1 MPLVGGDKGEGQKKA
16 VRFRMRIEKIPRG
29 EKVTL
34 LVNGKA
40 VTAHRGETVA
50 AALLA
55 AGCRVLRKSKT
66 GAEFRGFFCGMG
78 VCYDCLVTINGLA
91 DQRACMRLV
100 EDGMEV
106 RIDEPD
112 L

>member
-1 MPLVGGDKGEGQKKA
+1 MVG
-16 VRFRMRIEKIPRG
+16 MRVETISRG

-34 LVNGKA
+34 FVNGKA
-40 VTAHRGETVA
+40 VTAHRGETVH

-55 AGCRVLRKSKT
+55 AGRRALRKSKT
-66 GAEFRGFFCGMG
+66 GTEFRGFLCGMG
-78 VCYDCLVTINGLA
+78 VCYECLVTINGLEG
-91 DQRACMRLV
+91 QRACMRLV

>member
-1 MPLVGGDKGEGQKKA
+1 
-16 VRFRMRIEKIPRG
+16 MRIETISRG

-34 LVNGKA
+34 FVNGKA
-40 VTAHRGETVA
+40 VTAYKGETVH

-55 AGCRVLRKSKT
+55 AGYRELRRSKT
-66 GAEFRGFFCGMG
+66 GAEFRGFLCGMG
-78 VCYDCLVTINGLA
+78 VCYECLVTINGFA
-91 DQRACMRLV
+91 GQRACMRLV

>member
-1 MPLVGGDKGEGQKKA
+1 
-16 VRFRMRIEKIPRG
+16 MRIKKIPRG
-29 EKVTL
+29 EEIIL
-34 LVNGKA
+34 FVNGKA
-40 VTAHRGETVA
+40 VRAHRGETVH

-66 GAEFRGFFCGMG
+66 EAEFRGFLCGMG
-78 VCYDCLVTINGLA
+78 VCYECLVTINGLA
-91 DQRACMRLV
+91 GERSCMRLV

-106 RIDEPD
+106 RIDDPD

>member
-1 MPLVGGDKGEGQKKA
+1 MVP
-16 VRFRMRIEKIPRG
+16 MRIERIHRG

-40 VTAHRGETVA
+40 VTAHRGETVH

-55 AGCRVLRKSKT
+55 AGCRVLRRTKT
-66 GAEFRGFFCGMG
+66 GTEFRGFLCGMG
-78 VCYDCLVTINGLA
+78 VCYECLVTINGLA
-91 DQRACMRLV
+91 GQRACMRLV
-100 EDGMEV
+100 EEGMEV
-106 RIDEPD
+106 QVDEPV

>member
-1 MPLVGGDKGEGQKKA
+1 
-16 VRFRMRIEKIPRG
+16 MRIETIPKG
-29 EKVTL
+29 EQVTL
-34 LVNGKA
+34 FVNGKA
-40 VTAHRGETVA
+40 ITACRGETVH

-55 AGCRVLRKSKT
+55 AGFRVLRKSKT
-66 GAEFRGFFCGMG
+66 AAEFRGFLCGMG
-78 VCYDCLVTINGLA
+78 VCYECLVTINGFA
-91 DQRACMRLV
+91 GQRACMRLV

>member
-1 MPLVGGDKGEGQKKA
+1 
-16 VRFRMRIEKIPRG
+16 MRIETIPKG
-29 EKVTL
+29 EQVTL
-34 LVNGKA
+34 FVNGKTI
-40 VTAHRGETVA
+40 TAYRSDTVH

-55 AGCRVLRKSKT
+55 AGFRVLRKSKT
-66 GAEFRGFFCGMG
+66 GAEFRGFLCGMG
-78 VCYDCLVTINGLA
+78 VCYECLVTINGLA
-91 DQRACMRLV
+91 GQRACMRLV